1 MNDDPLTVAGAATVL
16 VPFGSSA
23 PCSLL
28 IPSTSR
34 VGEPSV
40 PVNVE
45 PSRRSR
51 REATFVSAH
60 ATGSCRG
67 NAQSRMGIM
76 LYHYIC
82 QRRLVLEVAL
92 GGGEDSTSAGRA
104 PMKAATAEDL
114 AFENASRQC
123 SAIDRRRDPPSAAL
137 PVRRGLRG
145 EELEHSIVSAIPL
158 AFPGIAVGP
167 FRIGFAR
174 CLSAARPL
182 AYAPL
187 GLRLPLDVLDL
198 PRKPQAPAVP
208 TGPAAAVAGL
218 RASGRGA
225 WLRRAR
231 AQSRYKVRRV
241 DGYRQHEADR
251 REHVGGECPSVR
263 SQRQREKQRR

>member
-45 PSRRSR
+45 RSRRSR

-67 NAQSRMGIM
+67 NARSRMGIM

-137 PVRRGLRG
+137 PVRRAS
-145 EELEHSIVSAIPL
+145 EEKSWSIQSSRRYPEH
-158 AFPGIAVGP
+158 FRYRRRAVQDRLCAMP
-167 FRIGFAR
+167 IGRASP
-174 CLSAARPL
+174 CICAARP
-182 AYAPL
+182 APSA
-187 GLRLPLDVLDL
+187 R
-198 PRKPQAPAVP
+198 R
-208 TGPAAAVAGL
+208 AGL
-218 RASGRGA
+218 ASKTSSSSRSHWPGSSGRRIACERPWSLASQGA
-225 WLRRAR
+225 
-231 AQSRYKVRRV
+231 
-241 DGYRQHEADR
+241 
-251 REHVGGECPSVR
+251 R
-263 SQRQREKQRR
+263 SISI

>member
-1 MNDDPLTVAGAATVL
+1 MPAASAVRLIDEGTRRALLCRCAG
-16 VPFGSSA
+16 PQRR
-23 PCSLL
+23 
-28 IPSTSR
+28 R
-34 VGEPSV
+34 VGAF
-40 PVNVE
+40 N
-45 PSRRSR
+45 
-51 REATFVSAH
+51 
-60 ATGSCRG
+60 
-67 NAQSRMGIM
+67 
-76 LYHYIC
+76 
-82 QRRLVLEVAL
+82 RLGDTL
-92 GGGEDSTSAGRA
+92 
-104 PMKAATAEDL
+104 
-114 AFENASRQC
+114 
-123 SAIDRRRDPPSAAL
+123 
-137 PVRRGLRG
+137 
-145 EELEHSIVSAIPL
+145 SIS
-158 AFPGIAVGP
+158 GIAVGP

-251 REHVGGECPSVR
+251 REHVGGNARRYARKGSERNNGDNANHVRKRVGKRPDAVFRNSIISFVVRQCHGRNPSGLSCPSPR
-263 SQRQREKQRR
+263 SR